1 MNLRWNC
8 WLAGTLICSGLL
20 AATPGR
26 CAESPVPTDSQR
38 EAAALFKGMTE
49 YLAGLQ
55 TFSVKFRAGYDVLQA
70 TGQKIEFGETR
81 SVVLARP
88 DRLRVEEVASDGKR
102 DLALF
107 DGHDITVFDADAA
120 VFAEAPQPG
129 MVDDALVY
137 FVRELRMR
145 MPLALLLTTRLPDAL
160 PSRIKSIDYV
170 ESTEILGVP
179 TDHVAGR
186 AENVDFQFWITK
198 GQRPLPLRVV
208 ITYRQSPGEPQFWAN
223 FADWNTSP
231 KIVKSTFEFAPP
243 PGARQI
249 PFAVQVTRSAG
260 TPQPPA
266 ANEGGQP

>member
-1 MNLRWNC
+1 VRRRDRALESVEDVHPLRQ
-8 WLAGTLICSGLL
+8 I
-20 AATPGR
+20 
-26 CAESPVPTDSQR
+26 
-38 EAAALFKGMTE
+38 
-49 YLAGLQ
+49 
-55 TFSVKFRAGYDVLQA
+55 
-70 TGQKIEFGETR
+70 
-81 SVVLARP
+81 
-88 DRLRVEEVASDGKR
+88 
-102 DLALF
+102 
-107 DGHDITVFDADAA
+107 DADAA